1 MARWLKANEVMK
13 EFQISRPTL
22 KVWKDNKKL
31 AYKKLSDKLYLYDVD
46 SINKTNL
53 SSENN
58 KYVIYARVSSLKQK
72 EDLNRQISLL
82 KEYSLKNGHKI
93 DEVFEDIGSGMSSD
107 RKGLNQL
114 LTSIFKKEIN
124 TIYISF
130 KDRLSR
136 FGYNYFENI
145 CSKFGTKIEVLD
157 DDNFRNKDMEK
168 ELTDDLIAIIHYYSM
183 KVYNGRRKKFNKIKK
198 ELAKNEIDQSK

>member
-22 KVWKDNKKL
+22 KVWKDNGKL

-46 SINKTNL
+46 SINR
-53 SSENN
+53 SDVISENN
-58 KYVIYARVSSLKQK
+58 KYVIYARVSSSKQK

-114 LTSIFKKEIN
+114 LTSIFNKEIN
-124 TIYISF
+124 TVYISF

-198 ELAKNEIDQSK
+198 ELAESEID

>member
-22 KVWKDNKKL
+22 KVWKDNGKL

-46 SINKTNL
+46 SINR
-53 SSENN
+53 SDIISENN
-58 KYVIYARVSSLKQK
+58 KYVIYARVSSSKQK

-114 LTSIFKKEIN
+114 LTSIFNKEIN
-124 TIYISF
+124 TVYISF

-157 DDNFRNKDMEK
+157 DDILRNKDMEK

-183 KVYNGRRKKFNKIKK
+183 KVDNSYRKKFNKIKK
-198 ELAKNEIDQSK
+198 ELSEIEID